1 MRNAVNLITALSCMV
16 ISAGFFSRHNLFVG
30 GVVAGVGVLYVWKA
44 VAQGRRRGIGA
55 GRDAPKPIPN
65 DAETAALRAEL
76 EGSLVEYRSRMK
88 LTRGLFILLSGAV
101 AFVLVVF
108 GNIALGLGICPF
120 AAGAGWL
127 FWRNAKAV
135 QLLEENL

>member
-55 GRDAPKPIPN
+55 GSDAPKPIPN
-65 DAETAALRAEL
+65 GGE
-76 EGSLVEYRSRMK
+76 SL
-88 LTRGLFILLSGAV
+88 IV
-101 AFVLVVF
+101 A
-108 GNIALGLGICPF
+108 GGLGLLCDF
-120 AAGAGWL
+120 LHA
-127 FWRNAKAV
+127 R
-135 QLLEENL
+135 